1 MVRPK
6 AIKDWCYRID
16 QWSPLATIYFL
27 LYKKSW
33 LPAAFI
39 ILSLWLYWPAEKR
52 KEKDKIRPVN
62 NHLKER
68 IRRQDSFSCK
78 LLRWA
83 QFLSPLSLILC
94 GPSVKLREWM
104 TFSYFLFHFVI
115 SPPSYFL
122 VHSRWRWSQRKRKG
136 KRNGLVF
143 VRFADSFF
151 IFCHLTGQ
159 AISSFS
165 FILCECA
172 WPGMTEN

>member
-1 MVRPK
+1 MVTTWLALWPPSAACTSKSGLIKEERMVRPK
-6 AIKDWCYRID
+6 AIKDWCLRID

-27 LYKKSW
+27 LYQKSW

-39 ILSLWLYWPAEKR
+39 ILSLWLFWPAEKR

-83 QFLSPLSLILC
+83 QFLSPLSFIFY

-104 TFSYFLFHFVI
+104 TFSYFLFTLWLHRHPLSLSI
-115 SPPSYFL
+115 QDGGD
-122 VHSRWRWSQRKRKG
+122 HKG
-136 KRNGLVF
+136 KERK
-143 VRFADSFF
+143 
-151 IFCHLTGQ
+151 T
-159 AISSFS
+159 
-165 FILCECA
+165 
-172 WPGMTEN
+172 